1 MVLKSYVLQTI
12 VTNISGSML
21 EVQLLQDIP
30 DGSIPLKSHEQTQI
44 NNVQVQAYSTK
55 TFEREF
61 YFPSEGRYQVYPA
74 NASKNRTIIAKGRPL
89 PEIEVVKTEP
99 ITKKESLANILRS
112 GSNEEVYSYL

>member
-1 MVLKSYVLQTI
+1 
-12 VTNISGSML
+12 ML

-44 NNVQVQAYSTK
+44 SNVQVQPYSTK

-74 NASKNRTIIAKGRPL
+74 NASKNRARRQ
-89 PEIEVVKTEP
+89 VCFQ
-99 ITKKESLANILRS
+99 SR
-112 GSNEEVYSYL
+112 GSQAEFNSACHEGGG